1 MDLKGLYMVFPDGM
15 HTFGIQSINDED
27 SYNKLKKFFFE
38 ENDSRLFL
46 QSDSGIQN
54 PEDKS
59 YLFIEYLGFKPD
71 DFIAM
76 QESEYIAKKI
86 GLELK
91 YL

>member
-27 SYNKLKKFFFE
+27 SYNKLKQFFFE
-38 ENDSRLFL
+38 EHDSRLFL
-46 QSDSGIQN
+46 QSDSGIQDPGN
-54 PEDKS
+54 RS
-59 YLFIEYLGFKPD
+59 YLFIEYFGFNPD
-71 DFIAM
+71 EFIAM

-86 GLELK
+86 GIDLN

>member
-1 MDLKGLYMVFPDGM
+1 MDLKGLYIVSPDGI
-15 HTFGIQSINDED
+15 HTFGIQSINDEE
-27 SYNKLKKFFFE
+27 SYDELKKFFFE
-38 ENDSRLFL
+38 EKDSRLFL

-71 DFIAM
+71 EFIAM

-86 GLELK
+86 GIELN